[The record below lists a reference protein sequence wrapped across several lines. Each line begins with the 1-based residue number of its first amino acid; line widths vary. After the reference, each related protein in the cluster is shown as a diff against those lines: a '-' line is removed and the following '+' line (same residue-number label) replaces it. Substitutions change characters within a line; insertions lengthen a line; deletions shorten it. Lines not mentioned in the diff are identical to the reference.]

1 MTLRLMRTN
10 GDFSTLLENK
20 TFKEIYEYIDGVYDL
35 VSVSNNIV
43 TVKNNSAG
51 IEYLKTLGL
60 CF

>member
-10 GDFSTLLENK
+10 GSFSTLLENK
-20 TFKEIYEYIDGVYDL
+20 SFDDIKNYIDGCYDL
-35 VSVSNNIV
+35 VSIIGNVV

-51 IEYLKTLGL
+51 IEYLQSLGL